1 MKKKT
6 SISLAELK
14 QLLDTN
20 KNVQIIDV
28 RSEEEYLERHIP
40 IAKNIPIDKIEE
52 INISKDEI
60 IITACGKGGGRSE
73 KAAELIRNKTNTT
86 VYFLENGT
94 FGWYENEE
102 II

>member
-6 SISLAELK
+6 SISLVELK

-20 KNVQIIDV
+20 KSVRVIDV
-28 RSEEEYLERHIP
+28 RSEIEYLETHIP
-40 IAKNIPIDKIEE
+40 IAINIPIDEIESL
-52 INISKDEI
+52 NIIKGEI

-73 KAAELIRNKTNTT
+73 KAAELIRNKTNTE

-94 FGWYENEE
+94 VGWFENEK
-102 II
+102 

>member
-1 MKKKT
+1 MEKKT

-20 KNVQIIDV
+20 KNVRIVDV
-28 RSEEEYLERHIP
+28 RSETEYVEKHIP
-40 IAKNIPIDKIEE
+40 LAINIPVEKIEE
-52 INISKDEI
+52 IDSLMDEI

-73 KAAELIRNKTNTT
+73 KAAELIRNKTNTE

-94 FGWYENEE
+94 FGWYTNKK
-102 II
+102 

>member
-28 RSEEEYLERHIP
+28 RSEEEYLETHIP
-40 IAKNIPIDKIEE
+40 IAKNISIDKIEE
-52 INISKDEI
+52 IDISKDEI

-94 FGWYENEE
+94 FGWFENEK
-102 II
+102 

>member
-20 KNVQIIDV
+20 NNVQVIDV
-28 RSEEEYLERHIP
+28 RSETEYLETHIP
-40 IAKNIPIDKIEE
+40 VAKNIPMERIEKIDLPM
-52 INISKDEI
+52 DGI

-73 KAAELIRNKTNTT
+73 RAAGLIRNKTNTE

-94 FGWYENEE
+94 FGWFENEK
-102 II
+102 

>member
-6 SISLAELK
+6 SISLVELK

-20 KNVQIIDV
+20 KNVRVIDV
-28 RSEEEYLERHIP
+28 RSETEYLETHIP
-40 IAKNIPIDKIEE
+40 IAINIPIEKIETLDI
-52 INISKDEI
+52 INGEI

-73 KAAELIRNKTNTT
+73 KAAELIQNKTNTE

-94 FGWYENEE
+94 VGWFQIEK
-102 II
+102 